1 MSGIKQQDNRF
12 IMKTMERLESKHFDE
27 LYDLYYD
34 CKLKIQ
40 NNVSPLKKHHLTMI
54 AIKKVVDLKEYELDE
69 GEMVI
74 FPDYND
80 KGFNQNI
87 SKKAEF
93 FYNKSTFNILELQKK
108 CLVRNFEL
116 GNHQILL
123 RNLIHPNSPYNG
135 LLIFH
140 GVGVGKTCSG
150 ITISNSFRDIYMK
163 EKKKKIIILVPKNI
177 QPGWKN
183 TIYNS
188 KLGENQC
195 TGDTF
200 NYIIRNNSGFNKE
213 RGVEKKIKKTI
224 KEFYEIY
231 GYQEFSNQIRKL
243 IEMRKG
249 GREDDDKFIEREVI
263 KEYFSDRLLIIDEVH
278 NIRSEKEKLARE
290 TVININKVI
299 EYSENLKLI
308 LLSATP
314 MFNQPTEI
322 VWLVNMLLK
331 NDKRPTISEEELF
344 EGNAITEEG
353 KQLLARK
360 CKGYVSYLRGENPIT
375 FPIRLYPVDNIQPYP
390 TLSFSGEE
398 ELTGYEFKFMKLYN
412 NIFKDG
418 GEQHKTYEN
427 FVSSLAKEKKLSLS
441 LTNMGKQ
448 ISNIS
453 YPNNLSGENGFN
465 KCMVFSKQ
473 YSYHKGYPKIFD
485 EENIENYSTKIK
497 KIIEKVKS
505 SEGIIFIY
513 SEYIYSGIIPLAL
526 ALEHCGYHR
535 LSGNLLDEKEKDKK
549 GKKKL
554 GTYIILSG
562 DKKLSPNNEQ
572 EIKMLTKDNTNGEKI
587 KIVIGSVVASEGLDL
602 KNIREIHVM
611 EPWFHL
617 NRLEQIVGRGIRY
630 CSHISIKDPKKRN
643 VSVYLHTGVVD
654 HKRESVD
661 TYIYREAESK
671 AYDIGQVEV
680 VLKEN
685 AVDCYLN
692 QSANIIKEKDVLPV
706 SVIDS
711 QGVSDKVDV
720 HDKEFSK
727 ICSWSSKCSINCKVD
742 DKITEKDINF
752 STFNVDFSKELL
764 KKIKNIIMLLFSE
777 QNYYQ
782 IDGLMEK
789 ITDDIKT
796 DDNIIFYALS
806 DMIENKD
813 KIWDF
818 NGNQGHLIFSNDIY
832 IFQPYFYDE
841 QFISNYNRNHIIVSN
856 VSYINLEKQIDTI
869 IQDDNLL
876 DIGGIEAFKENIK
889 KYGYL
894 KKQDFLNE
902 YILNDYAI
910 DHLQFKEKKNLI
922 ENIIINKDYSN
933 PYFRSIE
940 NNLIKE
946 KLQIL
951 NVNPLEIVGYFITD
965 YKTVK
970 ILFFKLNK
978 EDNTFSKFNAV
989 DERTIKRNIKYEIK
1003 YENIYG
1009 YPIRNKTGK
1018 YYLKYVDKDKYPRG
1032 TILSSDNN
1040 KIDSIIEAFK
1050 RIEHYDDVLETR
1062 KEAGTRFEYG
1072 RNELSICMDVLL
1084 RNISYREEN
1093 NIFIGYDLFNILNL
1107 K

>member
-12 IMKTMERLESKHFDE
+12 IMKNINEYESKSFEE
-27 LYDLYYD
+27 LYDKYYD

-40 NNVSPLKKHHLTMI
+40 NNVSPLKRWQLTMI
-54 AIKKVVDLKEYELDE
+54 AIKKVVDLKEYELDAKE
-69 GEMVI
+69 KVI

-80 KGFNQNI
+80 KNFNQNI

-108 CLVRNFEL
+108 CLVKDFEL

-123 RNLIHPNSPYNG
+123 RNFINPNSPYNG
-135 LLIFH
+135 LLIYH

-163 EKKKKIIILVPKNI
+163 NNKKRIIILVPKNI

-183 TIYNS
+183 TIYNQN
-188 KLGENQC
+188 LGKNQC

-213 RGVEKKIKKTI
+213 RGVKMKIKKTI

-231 GYQEFSNQIRKL
+231 GYQEFSNQISKL
-243 IEMRKG
+243 IELRKG
-249 GREDDDKFIEREVI
+249 GRVDDDKLIEREVI
-263 KEYFSDRLLIIDEVH
+263 REYFSDRLLIIDEVH

-290 TVININKVI
+290 TVININKVV

-322 VWLVNMLLK
+322 VWLINMLLK
-331 NDKRPTISEEELF
+331 NDKRPTIATEELF
-344 EGNAITEEG
+344 EGNVITDEG
-353 KQLLARK
+353 KELLAKK

-375 FPIRLYPVDNIQPYP
+375 FPIRLYPTDNSNPYP
-390 TLSFSGEE
+390 TLGFSGEK
-398 ELTGYEFKFMKLYN
+398 LTGYGFKFINLYN
-412 NIFKDG
+412 NVFKEG
-418 GEQHKTYEN
+418 GEQYNTYEN
-427 FVSSLAKEKKLSLS
+427 FVGSLTEGNKLSLS
-441 LTNMGKQ
+441 LTNIGKQ

-453 YPNNLSGENGFN
+453 YPNNLYGENGLQ
-465 KCMVFSKQ
+465 KCMVFSKKQ
-473 YSYHKGYPKIFD
+473 YSYQKGYPKIFD
-485 EENIENYSTKIK
+485 EENIEDYSTKIK
-497 KIIEKVKS
+497 KIVEKVKS

-513 SEYIYSGIIPLAL
+513 SEYLSSGIIPLAM
-526 ALEHCGYHR
+526 ALEHCGYHK

-549 GKKKL
+549 GKKKS

-562 DKKLSPNNEQ
+562 DKFLSPNNEQ
-572 EIKMLTKDNTNGEKI
+572 EIKILTKGNTNGEKI

-602 KNIREIHVM
+602 KNIREIHIM

-643 VSVYLHTGVVD
+643 VSVYLHTGVLD

-671 AYDIGQVEV
+671 AYDIGQVETI
-680 VLKEN
+680 LKEN
-685 AVDCYLN
+685 AMDCYLN

-706 SVIDS
+706 SVINS
-711 QGVSDKVDV
+711 QGGVDKVDV
-720 HDKEFSK
+720 HDQEFSK
-727 ICSWSSKCSINCKVD
+727 ICSWSSKCSIDCKVTE
-742 DKITEKDINF
+742 KITGKDIDF
-752 STFNVDFSKELL
+752 STFNVEFSKELL
-764 KKIKNIIMLLFSE
+764 KKIKNIIVLLFSE

-782 IDGLMEK
+782 IDSLMKK

-806 DMIENKD
+806 DMIENED

-841 QFISNYNRNHIIVSN
+841 PFISNYNRNHPKVNDIT
-856 VSYINLEKQIDTI
+856 YINLEKPFDTTIEDDKLLKIDE
-869 IQDDNLL
+869 
-876 DIGGIEAFKENIK
+876 IETFKDNIK
-889 KYGYL
+889 KYEYL
-894 KKQDFLNE
+894 KKLDFLNE
-902 YILNDYAI
+902 YLLNDYAI

-946 KLQIL
+946 GLQIL
-951 NVNPLEIVGYFITD
+951 NMNPLEIEGYFITD
-965 YKTVK
+965 YKTAE

-989 DERTIKRNIKYEIK
+989 DERKIKKNIKHKIKYEK
-1003 YENIYG
+1003 IYG
-1009 YPIRNKTGK
+1009 TPTRNKRGT
-1018 YYLKYVDKDKYPRG
+1018 YLLKYTDTEKYPKG

-1040 KIDSIIEAFK
+1040 KRDSIIEDFQRNK
-1050 RIEHYDDVLETR
+1050 YYDDILKER
-1062 KEAGTRFEYG
+1062 KETGGRFEYG
-1072 RNELSICMDVLL
+1072 RNELSICMDILL
-1084 RNISYREEN
+1084 RNISYREQN
-1093 NIFIGYDLFNILNL
+1093 DVFIGYDLFNILNL